1 MNITLFLVFLFFLLT
16 LFIITNKKHY
26 FTKYKIKRDFNRLI
40 KNKDTLD
47 NLNRIIQSSL
57 STHDYIAEI
66 HEIDPDFLL
75 LKNLKLITNIDDI
88 SKYFYAYYMF
98 KILKLKKYMILDS
111 PDNGLSLYK
120 DKENNY
126 DRNGLLKHD
135 DNVKYEIEQIIK
147 NLDINS
153 LNL

>member
-1 MNITLFLVFLFFLLT
+1 MNIALFLLFLLT

-75 LKNLKLITNIDDI
+75 LKNLKLITNIDDV

-135 DNVKYEIEQIIK
+135 DNIKYEIEQIIK